1 MHLFSYLYIA
11 AAVILWLLKIKV
23 MILNTFLQLQ
33 NQEILYKYLTT
44 VGILIKNPLET
55 ILTDG
60 TLTTTGTAGTTI
72 TLGITETM
80 AGINLISIGTI
91 TVLFIIAHLLDRRLN
106 RKLDQELMN
115 LDQDQDQDLDQEQ
128 HHNRD

>member
-1 MHLFSYLYIA
+1 
-11 AAVILWLLKIKV
+11 

-33 NQEILYKYLTT
+33 NQEILYKYHTT
-44 VGILIKNPLET
+44 VGTLILNPLET

-80 AGINLISIGTI
+80 AGINLIFIGTI

-115 LDQDQDQDLDQEQ
+115 LDQDLDQDQEQ